1 MSRRSTVAI
10 YRREYLQLPT
20 SSFTCC
26 NPAGGR
32 MYSVQHPSEALTWT
46 PYDSVES
53 STSLDPRDTAE
64 YFEKLTA
71 SG

>member
-1 MSRRSTVAI
+1 
-10 YRREYLQLPT
+10 
-20 SSFTCC
+20 
-26 NPAGGR
+26 
-32 MYSVQHPSEALTWT
+32 MYSVQDPSEALTWT

-71 SG
+71 SGYTI